1 MKPERERERERAFG
15 PKEIAVR
22 MIERSIGGRGGEG
35 EYRAFALCMGVYDWE
50 HRVFARAERGV
61 EVAFGVFFRMEWLVN
76 WVQSV
81 YCWGFGVEYVQL
93 LRFLVGFDTCLL

>member
-1 MKPERERERERAFG
+1 M
-15 PKEIAVR
+15 R

-61 EVAFGVFFRMEWLVN
+61 EVAFGVFF
-76 WVQSV
+76 
-81 YCWGFGVEYVQL
+81 
-93 LRFLVGFDTCLL
+93 